1 MLGGARNL
9 AVQTRTIS
17 VSALLPS
24 CASFQNPEFISTL
37 YQSLKPMSDLMHKTL
52 FSLFL
57 CLSLSAHALDG
68 QSLPDVKA
76 GVVSV
81 QIQDPERAVGYTV
94 GDVLTRH
101 MVISIKKP
109 YKLTPESL
117 PIIGYQKRYRGQ
129 LIGIDLSD
137 IKHSS
142 RERGDTVIHDLTLS
156 YQVWTN
162 RNVVK
167 NGALPAEYLH
177 IINVESK
184 GKEVVKFRIPSFE
197 FNISPIARFG
207 QIKIEEDIS
216 PYRGPLLLDS
226 APEKQRL
233 KILLS
238 VLALSL
244 LGLIYMLGK
253 HTWLPRMGG
262 PFAKSYRQIRKLS
275 KTSQANTPE
284 GMQNAISSMHAA
296 LNITAGHSLFN
307 DNLDEFLAKKPAFN
321 AIKTEIQQFFGLSN
335 QVFFEP
341 SAQHQ
346 AGGDPLNWLAQ
357 FCRRCR
363 DCERGLIPD
372 TITSEN
378 K

>member
-1 MLGGARNL
+1 MKKLML
-9 AVQTRTIS
+9 Q
-17 VSALLPS
+17 LLYT
-24 CASFQNPEFISTL
+24 CI
-37 YQSLKPMSDLMHKTL
+37 
-52 FSLFL
+52 
-57 CLSLSAHALDG
+57 LSLSAIAAHALDS
-68 QSLPDVKA
+68 QSLPDIKA
-76 GVVSV
+76 GVVSI

-109 YKLTPESL
+109 YKLIPESL

-142 RERGDTVIHDLTLS
+142 KEHGDTVIHDLTLS

-207 QIKIEEDIS
+207 QIKIEEDMS

-238 VLALSL
+238 ILALSL

-253 HTWLPRMGG
+253 HAWLPRMGG
-262 PFAKSYRQIRKLS
+262 PFAKSYRQIRKQ
-275 KTSQANTPE
+275 TSTPQ
-284 GMQNAISSMHAA
+284 GIQNAVSSMHTA
-296 LNITAGHSLFN
+296 LNATAGYSLFN
-307 DNLDEFLAKKPAFN
+307 DNLGEFLAKKPAFN
-321 AIKTEIQQFFGLSN
+321 AIKTEMQQFFGLSN

-346 AGGDPLNWLAQ
+346 AGGDRLNWLTQ

-372 TITSEN
+372 TITLEN

>member
-1 MLGGARNL
+1 MTKFIAPLLLAFILNINL
-9 AVQTRTIS
+9 
-17 VSALLPS
+17 
-24 CASFQNPEFISTL
+24 
-37 YQSLKPMSDLMHKTL
+37 
-52 FSLFL
+52 
-57 CLSLSAHALDG
+57 AHALDS

-76 GVVSV
+76 GVVSL
-81 QIQDPERAVGYTV
+81 QIQDPTRVVGYTV

-109 YKLTPESL
+109 YKLIPESL
-117 PIIGYQKRYRGQ
+117 PIVGYQKRYRGQ
-129 LIGIDLSD
+129 VIGIDLSD

-142 RERGDTVIHDLTLS
+142 KESGDAVKHDLTLS

-162 RNVVK
+162 RNTVK

-184 GKEVVKFRIPSFE
+184 GKEVVKFRIPSYE

-207 QIKIEEDIS
+207 QIKIEEDMS

-238 VLALSL
+238 ILALSL

-262 PFAKSYRQIRKLS
+262 PFAKSYRQIRK
-275 KTSQANTPE
+275 QANTPQ
-284 GMQNAISSMHAA
+284 GIQNAVSSMHAA
-296 LNITAGHSLFN
+296 LNTTAGYSLFN
-307 DNLDEFLAKKPAFN
+307 DNLDKFL
-321 AIKTEIQQFFGLSN
+321 AIKTEMQQFFGLSN
-335 QVFFEP
+335 QVFFEQN
-341 SAQHQ
+341 AQHQ
-346 AGGDPLNWLAQ
+346 TGSEPLQWLAQ

-372 TITSEN
+372 TLSSSA

>member
-1 MLGGARNL
+1 MIKL
-9 AVQTRTIS
+9 I
-17 VSALLPS
+17 
-24 CASFQNPEFISTL
+24 
-37 YQSLKPMSDLMHKTL
+37 
-52 FSLFL
+52 
-57 CLSLSAHALDG
+57 LSLLFAFILNVNLAHALDS
-68 QSLPDVKA
+68 QLLPDIKD
-76 GVVSV
+76 GVVSI
-81 QIQDPERAVGYTV
+81 QIQDPERVVGYTV

-101 MVISIKKP
+101 MMISIKKP
-109 YKLTPESL
+109 YKLIPESL
-117 PIIGYQKRYRGQ
+117 PIVGYQKRYRGQ
-129 LIGIDLSD
+129 PIGIDLGD

-142 RERGDTVIHDLTLS
+142 KENSDTVTHNLMLS

-162 RNVVK
+162 KPTVK

-207 QIKIEEDIS
+207 QIKIEEDMS

-233 KILLS
+233 NILLTA
-238 VLALSL
+238 LALSL
-244 LGLIYMLGK
+244 LGLLYMLGK
-253 HTWLPRMGG
+253 HAWLPRMGG
-262 PFAKSYRQIRKLS
+262 PFAKSYRLIRK
-275 KTSQANTPE
+275 QAKTPE
-284 GMQNAISSMHAA
+284 GIQNAVSSMHAA
-296 LNITAGHSLFN
+296 LNATAGHSLFN
-307 DNLDEFLAKKPAFN
+307 DNLDDFLVKKPAFN
-321 AIKTEIQQFFGLSN
+321 AIKTEIKQFFGLSN

-341 SAQHQ
+341 SAQHR
-346 AGGDPLNWLAQ
+346 AGDDPLTWLAQ

-372 TITSEN
+372 VITSEN

>member
-1 MLGGARNL
+1 MTKFITLLLFAFTLNVNL
-9 AVQTRTIS
+9 AYAIDS
-17 VSALLPS
+17 
-24 CASFQNPEFISTL
+24 
-37 YQSLKPMSDLMHKTL
+37 
-52 FSLFL
+52 
-57 CLSLSAHALDG
+57 
-68 QSLPDVKA
+68 QSLPDIKA
-76 GVVSV
+76 GVVSLK
-81 QIQDPERAVGYTV
+81 IQDPERAVGYTV

-101 MVISIKKP
+101 LTLNIKKP
-109 YKLTPESL
+109 YKLIDESL
-117 PIIGYQKRYRGQ
+117 PIIGYQKRYKGQ
-129 LIGIDLSD
+129 PLGIDLSD

-142 RERGDTVIHDLTLS
+142 KESGDTVIHDLTLS

-162 RNVVK
+162 KTVVK

-207 QIKIEEDIS
+207 QIKIEEDMS
-216 PYRGPLLLDS
+216 QYRGPLLLDNS
-226 APEKQRL
+226 PEKQRL

-244 LGLIYMLGK
+244 LGLLYMLGK

-262 PFAKSYRQIRKLS
+262 PFARSYRQIRKLP
-275 KTSQANTPE
+275 NTLQ
-284 GMQNAISSMHAA
+284 GIQHGVSSMHAA
-296 LNITAGHSLFN
+296 LNATAGYSLFN
-307 DNLDEFLAKKPAFN
+307 DNLDDFLAKKPAFN

-341 SAQHQ
+341 NAQHQ
-346 AGGDPLNWLAQ
+346 AGSEPLQWLAQ

-363 DCERGLIPD
+363 DCERGLVPDILSPD
-372 TITSEN
+372 T
-378 K
+378 KV

>member
-1 MLGGARNL
+1 MTKLIIQLFCTCVLGLG
-9 AVQTRTIS
+9 TI
-17 VSALLPS
+17 
-24 CASFQNPEFISTL
+24 
-37 YQSLKPMSDLMHKTL
+37 
-52 FSLFL
+52 
-57 CLSLSAHALDG
+57 SAHALDS
-68 QSLPDVKA
+68 QLLPDIKE
-76 GVVSV
+76 GVVSI
-81 QIQDPERAVGYTV
+81 QIQDPARAVGYTV

-101 MVISIKKP
+101 MVIGIKKP
-109 YKLTPESL
+109 YKLIPESL
-117 PIIGYQKRYRGQ
+117 PIVGYQKRYKGQ
-129 LIGIDLSD
+129 PLGIDLGD
-137 IKHSS
+137 IKLSS
-142 RERGDTVIHDLTLS
+142 KENGGSVIHDLTLS

-162 RNVVK
+162 KTVVK

-207 QIKIEEDIS
+207 QIKIEDDMS
-216 PYRGPLLLDS
+216 PYRGPLLLDN

-233 KILLS
+233 KILLTI
-238 VLALSL
+238 LALSL
-244 LGLIYMLGK
+244 LGLLYMLGK

-262 PFAKSYRQIRKLS
+262 PFAKSYRQIRK
-275 KTSQANTPE
+275 QANTPQ
-284 GMQNAISSMHAA
+284 GIQAAASSMHAA
-296 LNITAGHSLFN
+296 LNATAGHSLFN
-307 DNLDEFLAKKPAFN
+307 DNLNEFLAKKPAFN
-321 AIKTEIQQFFGLSN
+321 AIKTEMQQFFGLSN

-346 AGGDPLNWLAQ
+346 TGNDPLLWLAQ

-372 TITSEN
+372 T

>member
-1 MLGGARNL
+1 MTKFIAPLLLAFILNINL
-9 AVQTRTIS
+9 
-17 VSALLPS
+17 
-24 CASFQNPEFISTL
+24 
-37 YQSLKPMSDLMHKTL
+37 
-52 FSLFL
+52 
-57 CLSLSAHALDG
+57 AHALDS

-76 GVVSV
+76 GVVSL
-81 QIQDPERAVGYTV
+81 QIQDPTRVVGYTV

-109 YKLTPESL
+109 YKLIPESL
-117 PIIGYQKRYRGQ
+117 PIVGYQKRYRGQ
-129 LIGIDLSD
+129 VIGIDLSD
-137 IKHSS
+137 IKHSRKES
-142 RERGDTVIHDLTLS
+142 GDVVKHDLTLS

-162 RNVVK
+162 RNTVK

-207 QIKIEEDIS
+207 QIKIEEDMS

-238 VLALSL
+238 ILALSL

-262 PFAKSYRQIRKLS
+262 PFAKSYRQIRK
-275 KTSQANTPE
+275 QANTPQ
-284 GMQNAISSMHAA
+284 GIQNAVSSMHAA
-296 LNITAGHSLFN
+296 LNTTAGYSLFN
-307 DNLDEFLAKKPAFN
+307 DNLDKFLAKKPAFN
-321 AIKTEIQQFFGLSN
+321 AIKTEMQQFFGLSN

-346 AGGDPLNWLAQ
+346 AGSNPLNWLAQ
-357 FCRRCR
+357 LCRRCR

-372 TITSEN
+372 AITSEN

>member
-1 MLGGARNL
+1 MIKL
-9 AVQTRTIS
+9 I
-17 VSALLPS
+17 
-24 CASFQNPEFISTL
+24 
-37 YQSLKPMSDLMHKTL
+37 
-52 FSLFL
+52 FSLLFAFIL
-57 CLSLSAHALDG
+57 NVNLVHALDS
-68 QSLPDVKA
+68 QSLPDIKD
-76 GVVSV
+76 GVVSI
-81 QIQDPERAVGYTV
+81 QIQDPERTVGYTV

-109 YKLTPESL
+109 YKLIPESL
-117 PIIGYQKRYRGQ
+117 PIVGYQKRYRGQ
-129 LIGIDLSD
+129 LIGIDLGD

-142 RERGDTVIHDLTLS
+142 KENGDTVVHNLMLS

-162 RNVVK
+162 KPTVK

-177 IINVESK
+177 IINMESK

-207 QIKIEEDIS
+207 QIKIEDDMS
-216 PYRGPLLLDS
+216 PYRGPLLLNS

-238 VLALSL
+238 GLVLSL
-244 LGLIYMLGK
+244 LGLLYLLGK
-253 HTWLPRMGG
+253 HAWLPRMGG
-262 PFAKSYRQIRKLS
+262 PFAKSYRLIRKQN
-275 KTSQANTPE
+275 KTPE
-284 GMQNAISSMHAA
+284 GIRNAVSSMHAA
-296 LNITAGHSLFN
+296 LNTSAGYSLFN
-307 DNLDEFLAKKPAFN
+307 DNLEDFLAKKPAFN
-321 AIKTEIQQFFGLSN
+321 AIKTEIRQFFGLSN

-346 AGGDPLNWLAQ
+346 AGNDPLNWLAQ

-372 TITSEN
+372 P

>member
-1 MLGGARNL
+1 M
-9 AVQTRTIS
+9 
-17 VSALLPS
+17 
-24 CASFQNPEFISTL
+24 
-37 YQSLKPMSDLMHKTL
+37 
-52 FSLFL
+52 
-57 CLSLSAHALDG
+57 LSLSTIAAHALDS
-68 QSLPDVKA
+68 QSLPDVKP
-76 GVVSV
+76 GVVSI

-101 MVISIKKP
+101 MAINIKKP
-109 YKLTPESL
+109 YKLIAESL
-117 PIIGYQKRYRGQ
+117 PIVGYQKRYRGQ

-137 IKHSS
+137 IRHASKES
-142 RERGDTVIHDLTLS
+142 GDAVKHDLTLS

-207 QIKIEEDIS
+207 QIKIEEDMS
-216 PYRGPLLLDS
+216 QYRGPLLLDS

-238 VLALSL
+238 ILALSL

-253 HTWLPRMGG
+253 HAWLPRMGG
-262 PFAKSYRQIRKLS
+262 PFAKSYRQIRK
-275 KTSQANTPE
+275 QASTPQ
-284 GMQNAISSMHAA
+284 GIQNAVSSMHAA
-296 LNITAGHSLFN
+296 LNTTAGHSLFN
-307 DNLDEFLAKKPAFN
+307 DNLDEFLIKKPAFN

-372 TITSEN
+372 T

>member
-1 MLGGARNL
+1 M
-9 AVQTRTIS
+9 
-17 VSALLPS
+17 
-24 CASFQNPEFISTL
+24 
-37 YQSLKPMSDLMHKTL
+37 
-52 FSLFL
+52 
-57 CLSLSAHALDG
+57 LSLSAIAAHALDS

-76 GVVSV
+76 GVVSI

-109 YKLTPESL
+109 YKLIPESL

-142 RERGDTVIHDLTLS
+142 KEHGDTVIHDLTLS

-207 QIKIEEDIS
+207 QIKIEEDMS

-238 VLALSL
+238 ILALSL

-253 HTWLPRMGG
+253 HAWLPRMGG
-262 PFAKSYRQIRKLS
+262 PFAKSYRQIRK
-275 KTSQANTPE
+275 QASTPQ
-284 GMQNAISSMHAA
+284 GIQNAVSSMHAA
-296 LNITAGHSLFN
+296 LNTTAGYSLFN
-307 DNLDEFLAKKPAFN
+307 DNLGEFLAKKPAFN
-321 AIKTEIQQFFGLSN
+321 AIKAEMQQFFGLSN

-346 AGGDPLNWLAQ
+346 AGGDPLQWLTQ
-357 FCRRCR
+357 FSRRCR

-372 TITSEN
+372 T

>member
-1 MLGGARNL
+1 MTKFIVSLLFAFILNINL
-9 AVQTRTIS
+9 
-17 VSALLPS
+17 
-24 CASFQNPEFISTL
+24 
-37 YQSLKPMSDLMHKTL
+37 
-52 FSLFL
+52 
-57 CLSLSAHALDG
+57 AHALDS
-68 QSLPDVKA
+68 QLLPDIKA
-76 GVVSV
+76 GVVSI
-81 QIQDPERAVGYTV
+81 QIQDPERVVGYTV
-94 GDVLTRH
+94 GDVLTRQ
-101 MVISIKKP
+101 MVIRIKKP
-109 YKLTPESL
+109 YKLIPESL
-117 PIIGYQKRYRGQ
+117 PIVGYQKRYRGQ

-137 IKHSS
+137 IEHSS
-142 RERGDTVIHDLTLS
+142 KESGNSVIHDLTLS

-207 QIKIEEDIS
+207 QIKIEDDMS

-226 APEKQRL
+226 APEQLRL
-233 KILLS
+233 KILLTI
-238 VLALSL
+238 LALSS

-253 HTWLPRMGG
+253 HAWLPRMGG
-262 PFAKSYRQIRKLS
+262 PFAKSYRLIRK
-275 KTSQANTPE
+275 QANTPA
-284 GMQNAISSMHAA
+284 GIQNAVFSVHAA
-296 LNITAGHSLFN
+296 LNTTAGHSLFN
-307 DNLDEFLAKKPAFN
+307 DNLDDFLAKKPAFN

-346 AGGDPLNWLAQ
+346 AGSEPLQWLAQ
-357 FCRRCR
+357 FSRRCR

-372 TITSEN
+372 I

>member
-1 MLGGARNL
+1 M
-9 AVQTRTIS
+9 TKFI
-17 VSALLPS
+17 ALLLF
-24 CASFQNPEFISTL
+24 ALTL
-37 YQSLKPMSDLMHKTL
+37 NVNL
-52 FSLFL
+52 
-57 CLSLSAHALDG
+57 AHALDS
-68 QSLPDVKA
+68 QSLPDIKT
-76 GVVSV
+76 GVVRL
-81 QIQDPERAVGYTV
+81 QMQDPERAVGYTV

-101 MVISIKKP
+101 LTVTIKKP
-109 YKLTPESL
+109 YKLIPESL

-137 IKHSS
+137 IKHTSKES
-142 RERGDTVIHDLTLS
+142 GDSVTHSLTLS

-162 RNVVK
+162 KNVVK

-207 QIKIEEDIS
+207 QIKIEEDMS
-216 PYRGPLLLDS
+216 QYRGPLLLDN

-233 KILLS
+233 KILLTI
-238 VLALSL
+238 LALSL

-262 PFAKSYRQIRKLS
+262 PFAKSYRQIRK
-275 KTSQANTPE
+275 QANTSE
-284 GMQNAISSMHAA
+284 GIRNAVSSMHVA
-296 LNITAGHSLFN
+296 LNATAGHSLFN
-307 DNLDEFLAKKPAFN
+307 DNLDEFLAIKPAFK

-346 AGGDPLNWLAQ
+346 AGSDPLNWLAQ

-372 TITSEN
+372 I

>member
-1 MLGGARNL
+1 MTKFITSLLFAFILNINL
-9 AVQTRTIS
+9 
-17 VSALLPS
+17 
-24 CASFQNPEFISTL
+24 
-37 YQSLKPMSDLMHKTL
+37 
-52 FSLFL
+52 
-57 CLSLSAHALDG
+57 AHALDS
-68 QSLPDVKA
+68 QSLPDIKA
-76 GVVSV
+76 GVVSI
-81 QIQDPERAVGYTV
+81 QIQDPARAVGYTV

-101 MVISIKKP
+101 MVINIKKP
-109 YKLTPESL
+109 YKLIPESL
-117 PIIGYQKRYRGQ
+117 PIVGYQKRYKGQ
-129 LIGIDLSD
+129 PLGIDLSD

-142 RERGDTVIHDLTLS
+142 KESGGSVTHDLTLS
-156 YQVWTN
+156 YQVFTN
-162 RNVVK
+162 KTVVK
-167 NGALPAEYLH
+167 SGALPAEYLH

-207 QIKIEEDIS
+207 QVKIEDDMS
-216 PYRGPLLLDS
+216 QYRGPLLLDN

-238 VLALSL
+238 ILALSL
-244 LGLIYMLGK
+244 LGLLYMLGK

-262 PFAKSYRQIRKLS
+262 PFAKSYRLIRK
-275 KTSQANTPE
+275 QANTPQ
-284 GMQNAISSMHAA
+284 GIQNAVSSMHTA
-296 LNITAGHSLFN
+296 LNITADHSLFN
-307 DNLDEFLAKKPAFN
+307 DNLDDFLAKKPAFN
-321 AIKTEIQQFFGLSN
+321 AIKTEMQQFFGLSN

-346 AGGDPLNWLAQ
+346 AGSEPLNWLAQ

-372 TITSEN
+372 TLSSSA

>member
-1 MLGGARNL
+1 MTKFIISLLIGFILNINL
-9 AVQTRTIS
+9 ANALDSQ
-17 VSALLPS
+17 LLPD
-24 CASFQNPEFISTL
+24 I
-37 YQSLKPMSDLMHKTL
+37 KT
-52 FSLFL
+52 
-57 CLSLSAHALDG
+57 
-68 QSLPDVKA
+68 
-76 GVVSV
+76 GVVSI
-81 QIQDPERAVGYTV
+81 QLQDPERTVGYTV
-94 GDVLTRH
+94 GDVLTRY
-101 MVISIKKP
+101 MVITIKKP
-109 YKLTPESL
+109 YKLIPESL

-129 LIGIDLSD
+129 PIGIDLSD

-142 RERGDTVIHDLTLS
+142 KENGDAVIHNLTLS

-162 RNVVK
+162 KTVVK

-207 QIKIEEDIS
+207 QIKIEDDMS

-233 KILLS
+233 KILLTI
-238 VLALSL
+238 LALSL
-244 LGLIYMLGK
+244 LGLLYMLGK
-253 HTWLPRMGG
+253 HAWLPRMGG
-262 PFAKSYRQIRKLS
+262 PFAKSYRQIK
-275 KTSQANTPE
+275 KQVNTPE
-284 GMQNAISSMHAA
+284 GIQNAVSSMHAA
-296 LNITAGHSLFN
+296 LNITAGYSLFN
-307 DNLDEFLAKKPAFN
+307 DNLDEFWAKKPAFN
-321 AIKTEIQQFFGLSN
+321 AIKAEIQQFFGLSN

-346 AGGDPLNWLAQ
+346 AGNDPLNWLAQ

-372 TITSEN
+372 FISSEN